1 MKWLAMCAFLV
12 GCGTEK
18 IVAEPFRAPPD
29 AGSDAAVEMPG
40 VDSGPQERAIVVTMV
55 SCAAGTVTLDVPGKL
70 AADLVG
76 TTVCAHRADGT
87 ITCPHDMVIS
97 DGRIVASSL
106 VCSPNA
112 INPADYLLFAVPR

>member
-1 MKWLAMCAFLV
+1 MKWLVMCAFLV

-29 AGSDAAVEMPG
+29 AGPDTAVEMPG

-55 SCAAGTVTLDVPGKL
+55 SCKDGGALDVPGKL
-70 AADLVG
+70 ASDLVG

-87 ITCPHDMVIS
+87 ITCPHDMVIT

-106 VCSPNA
+106 VCNPNA
-112 INPADYLLFAVPR
+112 INPVDYLLFAVPR

>member
-1 MKWLAMCAFLV
+1 MKWLAMCAVLV

-29 AGSDAAVEMPG
+29 AGPDTAVEMPG

-76 TTVCAHRADGT
+76 TTVCAHHASDGS
-87 ITCPHDMVIS
+87 ITCPNPMTIS
-97 DGRIVASSL
+97 DGKIETAACAFASVS
-106 VCSPNA
+106 
-112 INPADYLLFAVPR
+112 PADYLLFAVPR